1 MRLILIGVA
10 LFGTMAIP
18 AFAHSAMGS
27 ADSFGSGV
35 AHPFGG
41 PDHLI
46 AITLVGL
53 WSALV
58 GGRAIIAW
66 PVSFM
71 AAMLAGFVAASAG
84 LQLNFVEVA
93 ICLSVVLL
101 GAFVAFEVR
110 VPVMIG
116 ASVVSLF
123 AFFHGHAH
131 GAEAAVAKLVPYAAG
146 FSLATLALLAAG
158 MGAGLCAKSFAAGTL
173 VRTTGAC
180 AALIGLSL
188 FGGLA

>member
-10 LFGTMAIP
+10 LFGTMAVP
-18 AFAHSAMGS
+18 AFAHSAIGS
-27 ADSFGSGV
+27 TDSFGSGV

-53 WSALV
+53 WSVLA

-71 AAMLAGFVAASAG
+71 AAMLAGFAAASAG
-84 LQLNFVEVA
+84 LQLNFVEAA

-101 GAFVAFEVR
+101 GAFIAFEIR
-110 VPVMIG
+110 IRVMIG
-116 ASVVSLF
+116 ASVVGLF

-131 GAEAAVAKLVPYAAG
+131 GAEAAAELVPYAAG
-146 FSLATLALLAAG
+146 FALATVALLAAG
-158 MGAGLCAKSFAAGTL
+158 MGAGLCARSVAAGAL
-173 VRTTGAC
+173 VRITGAC
-180 AALIGLSL
+180 ATLMGLSL
-188 FGGLA
+188 FGTLA

>member
-10 LFGTMAIP
+10 LFGTMAVS
-18 AFAHSAMGS
+18 AFAHSAIGS
-27 ADSFGSGV
+27 VDSFGAGV
-35 AHPFGG
+35 VHPFSG

-53 WSALV
+53 WSVLA

-71 AAMLAGFVAASAG
+71 AAMLAGFAAASAG
-84 LQLNFVEVA
+84 LQLNFVEAA

-101 GAFVAFEVR
+101 GAFIAFEVR
-110 VPVMIG
+110 VSVMIG
-116 ASVVSLF
+116 ASVVGLF
-123 AFFHGHAH
+123 AIFHGHAH
-131 GAEAAVAKLVPYAAG
+131 GAEAAAKLVPYAAG
-146 FSLATLALLAAG
+146 FALATVVLLAAG
-158 MGAGLCAKSFAAGTL
+158 MAAALCARSFAARAL

-180 AALIGLSL
+180 AVLIGLSL
-188 FGGLA
+188 FGGLS

>member
-10 LFGTMAIP
+10 LFGTMAVP
-18 AFAHSAMGS
+18 AFAHSAIGS
-27 ADSFGSGV
+27 VDSLGAGV
-35 AHPFGG
+35 VHPFSG

-53 WSALV
+53 WSVLA

-66 PVSFM
+66 PVSFT
-71 AAMLAGFVAASAG
+71 AAMLAGFAAASAG
-84 LQLNFVEVA
+84 LQLNFVEAV

-101 GAFVAFEVR
+101 GAFIAFEVR

-116 ASVVSLF
+116 ASVVGLF

-131 GAEAAVAKLVPYAAG
+131 GAEAAAKLVP
-146 FSLATLALLAAG
+146 
-158 MGAGLCAKSFAAGTL
+158 
-173 VRTTGAC
+173 
-180 AALIGLSL
+180 
-188 FGGLA
+188 